1 MRKNRLLTILPF
13 DYNRVVLPGK
23 MGVEQSDYI
32 NASYIGKWFYW
43 WPVLI
48 HFLDGYASQRAYIA
62 TQAPLSDTT
71 EDFWRMILKEKSSKI
86 VMLTELFSNNEE
98 KCVQYWP
105 VPMNEWITYESIKV
119 CKTEETEH
127 FQGLHVTKRQFWVL
141 KDVST
146 SF

>member
-1 MRKNRLLTILPF
+1 LKILKFLGIQP
-13 DYNRVVLPGK
+13 N
-23 MGVEQSDYI
+23 YI
-32 NASYIGKWFYW
+32 
-43 WPVLI
+43 
-48 HFLDGYASQRAYIA
+48 FLDGYASQRAYIA

-146 SF
+146 P

>member
-1 MRKNRLLTILPF
+1 MVDFLTF
-13 DYNRVVLPGK
+13 
-23 MGVEQSDYI
+23 
-32 NASYIGKWFYW
+32 
-43 WPVLI
+43 
-48 HFLDGYASQRAYIA
+48 FLDGYASQRAYIA

-146 SF
+146 LYCTLVDSRRTP

>member
-1 MRKNRLLTILPF
+1 M
-13 DYNRVVLPGK
+13 
-23 MGVEQSDYI
+23 
-32 NASYIGKWFYW
+32 
-43 WPVLI
+43 
-48 HFLDGYASQRAYIA
+48 
-62 TQAPLSDTT
+62 
-71 EDFWRMILKEKSSKI
+71 KEKSSKI

-127 FQGLHVTKRQFWVL
+127 FQGLNVTKRQFWVL

-146 SF
+146 QKTTLEYCPIDCMGWES

>member
-1 MRKNRLLTILPF
+1 MRPISVSGFITGS
-13 DYNRVVLPGK
+13 VLR
-23 MGVEQSDYI
+23 I
-32 NASYIGKWFYW
+32 
-43 WPVLI
+43 
-48 HFLDGYASQRAYIA
+48 FLDGYASQRAYIA